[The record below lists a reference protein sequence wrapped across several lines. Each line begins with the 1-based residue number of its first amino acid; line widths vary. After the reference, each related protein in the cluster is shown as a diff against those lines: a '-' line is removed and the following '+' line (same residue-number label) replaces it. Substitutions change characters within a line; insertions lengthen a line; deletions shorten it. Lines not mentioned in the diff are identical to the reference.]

1 MITIGIL
8 QLDIFPKM
16 RTNSYYHT
24 GQKYSLFHCKQAK
37 NLHCLI
43 FALHQ
48 LHNVEYAPYHIKPLC
63 HIALDPHHT
72 APNMHHTTP
81 VIRSRSVK
89 VSARSHK
96 VTARSDRSTRSDGVT
111 RSVWALARSDRSTG
125 RSDGVTRSVSQG
137 LSRSGRSDGVTR
149 SRSV

>member
-1 MITIGIL
+1 MKWILITIGIL

-24 GQKYSLFHCKQAK
+24 GQQYSLFHCKQAK
-37 NLHCLI
+37 NPHCLI

-48 LHNVEYAPYHIKPLC
+48 LHNVEYAPYHIKSLC

-72 APNMHHTTP
+72 APNMHQTTP

-89 VSARSHK
+89 VSARSHE
-96 VTARSDRSTRSDGVT
+96 VTARSDRF
-111 RSVWALARSDRSTG
+111 TG
-125 RSDGVTRSVSQG
+125 RSDGVTRSVSLG